1 MILDHEWDAVRNLML
16 NYMGLVRSRGRL
28 DRAVTRLAEMREWS
42 NDLYRRSTPSSD
54 LVELRNI
61 ALAGLIMAMSARARE
76 ESRGLHTRLDFPETD
91 PVPRESWC
99 RVGEGAVEVELRPLG
114 SSEPASPVD

>member
-1 MILDHEWDAVRNLML
+1 MILDHEWDAVRSLML

-42 NDLYRRSTPSSD
+42 DDLYRTSQPSSD
-54 LVELRNI
+54 LAELRNI
-61 ALAGLIMAMSARARE
+61 SLAGLIMAMSARARE

-99 RVGEGAVEVELRPLG
+99 RVGEGGVEVELRPLG
-114 SSEPASPVD
+114 ASEPALPVE